1 MLQLN
6 AFWKLLQFTLIKSYE
21 QMLGKIIY
29 LTSQFFVVVLNVNS
43 SLYEFFWDFRKYPGA
58 PNKLSKLFWEPVCF
72 CFKLSRD
79 LFANSFSL
87 SLISTVAMALAPC
100 PTAGRAALA
109 AVACERL
116 RADQDAHLLHPPP
129 ALPLLLFL
137 WIEIDTR

>member
-6 AFWKLLQFTLIKSYE
+6 AFCNLSKMTKSKPFE
-21 QMLGKIIY
+21 QRLPKTFYFGPPI
-29 LTSQFFVVVLNVNS
+29 LVEVLKANS

-129 ALPLLLFL
+129 APPLLLFL